1 MLLSQAAVIRSISD
15 ISKSLAGY
23 AQMSPLPGLMP
34 RHAEFYI
41 NNTALYQ
48 KYYIN
53 ETPKKA
59 LNKHYLNFILLFVR
73 RSSIITKLDKFYQ
86 IGGYVMGSLG
96 GFEMIIMIVVMIGI
110 FYFFMIRPENK
121 KKKKLAEMRNS
132 LAVGDT
138 ITTIGGIFGKV
149 VSVSEDKITFET
161 GEDRVRIQVARWAV
175 STVGRATEEPA
186 K

>member
-1 MLLSQAAVIRSISD
+1 M
-15 ISKSLAGY
+15 
-23 AQMSPLPGLMP
+23 
-34 RHAEFYI
+34 
-41 NNTALYQ
+41 
-48 KYYIN
+48 
-53 ETPKKA
+53 
-59 LNKHYLNFILLFVR
+59 
-73 RSSIITKLDKFYQ
+73 
-86 IGGYVMGSLG
+86 G

-121 KKKKLAEMRNS
+121 KKKKLKEMREA

-149 VSVSEDKITFET
+149 VSVSEEKITVET
-161 GEDRVRIQVARWAV
+161 GEDRVRIQIARWAV